1 MAPGTDHSAAEAT
14 LQAAIDKLGTEI
26 RRIDPAYDGLI
37 ANINECLRTAAY
49 VSPFG
54 VMLFSDKVQD
64 RVDRLNAQLRQVAE
78 EIGRILDS
86 SAPILSLIRRSRG
99 WVEDVLPKLSGAVA
113 IARDVRPNG
122 LHAWGG
128 EAGDAYREK
137 RWGQEK
143 ALQGTTNVVKETGQW
158 LVDVAALNTAFLVD
172 VTQPVIELIESII
185 EAAIEIATVFGILE
199 AIDTVADAVASALTA
214 ILEILKRATQHMVD
228 SMSSLTEARI
238 IYNNNDVFP
247 GGSWPQAVNR

>member
-1 MAPGTDHSAAEAT
+1 MAPDHTAAEAT
-14 LQAAIDKLGTEI
+14 LQAAIGKLSTEVN
-26 RRIDPAYDGLI
+26 RITPEYEGLI

-49 VSPFG
+49 VSPLG
-54 VMLFSDKVQD
+54 VMLFNDKVQD
-64 RVDRLNAQLRQVAE
+64 RVNRLNEQLRQVAQ
-78 EIGRILDS
+78 EIGRILES
-86 SAPILSLIRRSRG
+86 STPIVSLIHRSRG
-99 WVEDVLPKLSGAVA
+99 WVEDVLPKLSGAVG

-143 ALQGTTNVVKETGQW
+143 ALQGTTNVVKDTGQW

-172 VTQPVIELIESII
+172 VTQPVIDLVESII
-185 EAAIEIATVFGILE
+185 EAAIEVSTVFGILE

-214 ILEILKRATQHMVD
+214 ILEILKRAAQHMVD
-228 SMSSLTEARI
+228 SMGSLTQARI
-238 IYNNNDVFP
+238 IFNNNDVFP